1 MAFAKKIETKFVRF
15 LYRKLEKKCIRN
27 FTGSIQ
33 IAKQIQLK
41 FDSTRSYVLHFHEI
55 YFLKLVP
62 VFRSKM

>member
-15 LYRKLEKKCIRN
+15 LYRKLEKNCIRN

-41 FDSTRSYVLHFHEI
+41 FDSALYHKKLCFTFSRSL
-55 YFLKLVP
+55 L
-62 VFRSKM
+62 S